1 MNFLEFRSHLF
12 NLVCFNTNQVYAFD
26 PSFDK
31 NNLTNW
37 VKKGYIFK
45 LRQAYYTFPEYLSE
59 SEFSF
64 YLANKIYRPS
74 YISLHTALSFYGIIP
89 EAVSTITSVSTL
101 KTVEFVN
108 DFGRY
113 TYNSVKETSYFGYV
127 IKTTGNGRNFYIAEP
142 EKALLDLLY
151 LYPFYKKEID
161 FIDLRFDF
169 DFLHDELDVEKLQ
182 LYSQKFGIIQ
192 LDKRISKFLKAYE
205 L

>member
-1 MNFLEFRSHLF
+1 MSFIEFRSQLF

-37 VKKGYIFK
+37 VKKGYILK
-45 LRQAYYTFPEYLSE
+45 LRQGYYTFPEYLGE
-59 SEFSF
+59 SGFSF

-74 YISLHTALSFYGIIP
+74 YISLHSALSFYGLIP
-89 EAVSTITSVSTL
+89 ESVSTITSVSTI
-101 KTVEFVN
+101 KTVEFEN
-108 DFGRY
+108 NFGRFL
-113 TYNSVKETSYFGYV
+113 YNSVKESAYFGFV
-127 IKTTGNGRNFYIAEP
+127 IKTTANGRNFYIAEP

-151 LYPFYKKEID
+151 LYPFYKKETD

-169 DFLHDELDVEKLQ
+169 DFLHDELDIEKLQ

-192 LDKRISKFLKAYE
+192 LEKRVGKFLKAYE